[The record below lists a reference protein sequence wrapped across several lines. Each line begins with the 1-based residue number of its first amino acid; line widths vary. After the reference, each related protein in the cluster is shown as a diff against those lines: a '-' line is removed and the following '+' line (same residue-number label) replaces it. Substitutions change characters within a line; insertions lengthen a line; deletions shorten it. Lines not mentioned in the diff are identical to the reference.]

1 MLVRVVLILSGSESC
16 MVFQLAQGFL
26 CGHEI
31 GTTYGYICKDFFLF
45 LFIYNFVM

>member
-16 MVFQLAQGFL
+16 MVCQLAQGFL

-31 GTTYGYICKDFFLF
+31 GTTYGCMQGFFF
-45 LFIYNFVM
+45 SFYLFIIL